1 MDLEGEKGQS
11 AIEYIV
17 TYGWMVIVLVSIV
30 AVLFYLNVFNP
41 ANWMGSNNEITGT
54 TTFSFLDFTIAP
66 SGAVTLYM
74 KSESPYRVNVTG
86 IEIGGTNL
94 TGLSPSPPFL
104 MSPGQS
110 RNVTGTSLLSGA
122 TGDSFY
128 NVKISLYY
136 TVDGG
141 GEHTDSGIMS
151 GKYS

>member
-1 MDLEGEKGQS
+1 MALEKNKGQS

-17 TYGWMVIVLVSIV
+17 TYGWMVIALVSIV
-30 AVLFYLNVFNP
+30 AILFYLNVFSP
-41 ANWMGSNNEITGT
+41 SHWVGANNEITGT
-54 TTFSFLDFTIAP
+54 TTFSFLDFTVAP

-86 IEIGGTNL
+86 MAIGGTNL
-94 TGLSPSPPFL
+94 TGLNPSAPFL

-122 TGDSFY
+122 SGDPLY
-128 NVKISLYY
+128 NVKISVYY

-141 GEHTDSGIMS
+141 GDHTDSGIMR
-151 GKYS
+151 GKFS